1 MTVIKS
7 EYQLNNR
14 IHEDEFAC
22 IYNAFSLKSH
32 AQFLIWEYKKRW
44 MTPAVVHD
52 MVVMVTK
59 LKDIHHPSIIRLI
72 DYHVE
77 NDCFFAIYPN
87 EDGLRPLEDLL
98 KVQSV
103 DMTTQWIWIE
113 QLVLACQALEGY
125 QVPHGNINFNTI
137 WIDSQYNIKLTGLG
151 LNAQILKHHAQAISS
166 SDDAIL
172 LAPETLYWGEITPK
186 SDMYSVATMMHV
198 LFYQDWP
205 YPYTEKIAKLQRYW
219 SEGRIQ
225 IEKPENMPQ
234 KVADVIDIAL
244 ELLPSRRF
252 TSWSNWI
259 TVLSNPAE
267 LARLKEKNKF
277 TQEAYTMSAYSKR
290 KQPGFTLIRLFGI
303 IIAIAVIGLTIATL
317 KLSSNSQKEGA
328 DVTVPNVVGMTVNQA
343 QEILEKSKLEGVVSV
358 AIYHYNIPEG
368 RIIESKPKE
377 GMLVKESRTVKLI
390 ISKGKGD
397 VVVPDISGRNIRT
410 ATEIAQ
416 KMGLNVVVQ
425 NEVFSYDQPKGTII
439 SQQTTANETVSE
451 HSDILVTVSK
461 GVPLEIQLKDS
472 SVRTIRGVAKKQRE
486 VIISFDLIEGAGDQ
500 TILVNQV
507 SKSDIKALFQRQF
520 KTSGQ
525 STFTVFADVDT
536 ELQILVNGEVAQ
548 KVKIEDDASAN

>member
-7 EYQLNNR
+7 EYQLTTR

-22 IYNAFSLKSH
+22 IYKAISLKSH
-32 AQFLIWEYKKRW
+32 AQFLVWEYKKRW
-44 MTPAVVHD
+44 MTPVVVHD
-52 MVVMVTK
+52 MVMMVTK
-59 LKDIHHPSIIRLI
+59 LKDIHHPSIMNLI

-77 NDCFFAIYPN
+77 NDCFFAIYPH
-87 EDGLRPLEDLL
+87 EDGLCSLEDLL

-103 DMTTQWIWIE
+103 GMTTQWTWIE
-113 QLVLACQALEGY
+113 QLVLVCQALEVY

-137 WIDSQYNIKLTGLG
+137 WIDSQYNIKITGIG
-151 LNAQILKHHAQAISS
+151 LNAQILKHHAQEISG

-172 LAPETLYWGEITPK
+172 LAPETVHWGEITPQ
-186 SDMYSVATMMHV
+186 SDMYSVAMIMHV

-205 YPYTEKIAKLQRYW
+205 YPYTEKIAKLQKYW
-219 SEGRIQ
+219 GEGRID

-252 TSWSNWI
+252 TSWSSWI

-267 LARLKEKNKF
+267 LTRIKEKNKI
-277 TQEAYTMSAYSKR
+277 TQEAYVMSEYSKR
-290 KQPGFTLIRLFGI
+290 KQPGSTLIRLFGS

-317 KLSSNSQKEGA
+317 KLSNSGQKEGA
-328 DVTVPNVVGMTVNQA
+328 DVTVPNVVGMTVSQA
-343 QEILEKSKLEGVVSV
+343 QQILEKSKLQGIVSV
-358 AIYHYNIPEG
+358 SIYHYNVPEG
-368 RIIESKPKE
+368 RVIESKPKE

-416 KMGLNVVVQ
+416 KMGLNVIVQ
-425 NEVFSYDQPKGTII
+425 SEVFSYDQPKGTII
-439 SQQTTANETVSE
+439 SQYTTPNETVSE
-451 HSDILVTVSK
+451 HSDIRVTVSK
-461 GVPLEIQLKDS
+461 GIPLEVQVKEM
-472 SVRTIRGVAKKQRE
+472 SVRIVRGVPKKQRE
-486 VIISFDLIEGAGDQ
+486 VSISFDFIEGAGDPV
-500 TILVNQV
+500 ILVNQV
-507 SKSDIKALFQRQF
+507 SKSDTKVLYQRQF
-520 KTSGQ
+520 KTTAQ
-525 STFTVFADVDT
+525 ATFTVFADVDS

-548 KVKIEDDASAN
+548 KVKIEDGATAN